1 LVSLR
6 TDKIE
11 YISLVTIVTL
21 LTPEVNHY
29 LNKYNL
35 HFLRKNILLFYCFFG
50 IFEQYFCDNCLIKVI
65 LCVCTMIFPYKRML
79 WLLWL
84 RLPKWLSGVKFKTS
98 IADWLRM
105 ACFFKNLRGYQ
116 KIIIREQSPLVLWF
130 LTVWTGP

>member
-35 HFLRKNILLFYCFFG
+35 HFFKKEHIVILLF
-50 IFEQYFCDNCLIKVI
+50 
-65 LCVCTMIFPYKRML
+65 
-79 WLLWL
+79 L
-84 RLPKWLSGVKFKTS
+84 RY
-98 IADWLRM
+98 I
-105 ACFFKNLRGYQ
+105 
-116 KIIIREQSPLVLWF
+116 
-130 LTVWTGP
+130 